1 MYSRS
6 RQAGGGTAS
15 NVAPVAGVS
24 PARSR
29 SVGPPSAPV
38 PSRTDHQAISPRRK
52 PRAHFHGPVPLRCPH
67 NALMW
72 HGGVRGHELKREDG
86 EGRPGRGQM

>member
-15 NVAPVAGVS
+15 NVTPVAGVS
-24 PARSR
+24 PRKKPER
-29 SVGPPSAPV
+29 GSAVCPGA
-38 PSRTDHQAISPRRK
+38 SRTDHQAISPRRK
-52 PRAHFHGPVPLRCPH
+52 PRAHFHGPVALRCPH